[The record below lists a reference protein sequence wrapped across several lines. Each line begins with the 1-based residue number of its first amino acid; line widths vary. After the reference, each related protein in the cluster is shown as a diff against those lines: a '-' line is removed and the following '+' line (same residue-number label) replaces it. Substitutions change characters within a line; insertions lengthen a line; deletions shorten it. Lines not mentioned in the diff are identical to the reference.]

1 VEKIMRMKIK
11 QLKNPQGQ
19 AGLIGQEVTVKGWVR
34 TIRNQKTFAFIEVND
49 GSTLSNF
56 QIVANADL
64 PNYEKIINQL
74 STGVSVAITGSI
86 AESPGQNQV
95 LEMHAKEIAIIG
107 LCDPEAYP
115 LQKKRHSF
123 EFLRSIAHL
132 RPRTNTLG
140 AVTRVR
146 NALAFATHRFFQE
159 RGFLYIHTPIITA
172 ADCEGAGKM
181 FRVTTLDMEKPPR
194 KDGKIDFSQDFFS
207 KPAYLTVSG
216 QLNGEIY
223 ACALSD
229 IYTFGPT
236 FRAENSNTSRHLAE
250 FWMIE
255 PEMAFADINDDMDNA
270 EAYLKYVLNDVM
282 QNCVEDLQFFDK
294 FVSPGLIQRL
304 QHVVE
309 TPFERASYSYAI
321 RILEKSN
328 KPFEFPVNWGADLQS
343 EHERFLAEEYFA
355 KPVILTDYPKGIKA
369 FYMRAN
375 EDDKTVAAM
384 DILVPKIGEIVGGS
398 QREERID
405 VLMEKLKENNLH
417 PEDYWWYLELRKYG
431 SVPHA
436 GYGVGFER
444 LLQFATGMENI
455 RDVIPFPRYPGKADF

>member
-1 VEKIMRMKIK
+1 MRLRIK
-11 QLKNPQGQ
+11 QLKHPNPKAPSLVGT
-19 AGLIGQEVTVKGWVR
+19 EVTIKGWVR
-34 TIRNQKTFAFIEVND
+34 TVRNQKTFAFIELND

-56 QIVANADL
+56 QVVANASL
-64 PNYEKIINQL
+64 PNYEKTINL
-74 STGVSVAITGSI
+74 LTTGVSVAITGTI
-86 AESPGQNQV
+86 KESPGEHQD
-95 LEMHAKEIAIIG
+95 LEMEAKEIAIIG
-107 LCDPEAYP
+107 SCDPEVYP

-146 NALAFATHRFFQE
+146 NALAFATHLFFQE

-181 FRVTTLDMEKPPR
+181 FQVTTLNMENVPKQ
-194 KDGKIDFSQDFFS
+194 KDGKVDYAQDFFG
-207 KPAYLTVSG
+207 KPSYLTVSG

-223 ACALSD
+223 ACSMSD

-255 PEMAFADINDDMDNA
+255 PELAFADINDNMECA
-270 EAYLKYVLNDVM
+270 ESYVKYVLKYVLD
-282 QNCVEDLQFFDK
+282 NCTEDLQFFDK
-294 FVSPGLIQRL
+294 FVSEGVVERL
-304 QHVVE
+304 RKVVE
-309 TPFERASYSYAI
+309 TPFERCSYTYAV
-321 RILEKSN
+321 RILEKAN
-328 KPFEFPVNWGADLQS
+328 KPFEFPVSWGVDLQS
-343 EHERFLAEEYFA
+343 EHERFLSEEYFN
-355 KPVILTDYPKGIKA
+355 KPVIITDYPKKIKA

-384 DILVPKIGEIVGGS
+384 DIVVPKIGEIVGGS
-398 QREERID
+398 QREERLD
-405 VLMEKLKENNLH
+405 VLLAKMKENNLH

-436 GYGVGFER
+436 GFGVGFER
-444 LLQFATGMENI
+444 LIQFATGMENI